1 MANMLFTVFGILSP
15 ATYNIFLLLAVIGFF
30 GVYIPWNE
38 KRKKNG
44 GKKPAGRPMEWKK
57 PSTPMSRTSALTL
70 MLLCFPVAVTG
81 MTMLIASMVM
91 GEAVWIALGGIL
103 TIASLLGM
111 QRAGKDF
118 RAGRPSQP
126 SKPPKPVFRSE
137 SPNHEHIIVSGQG
150 SKGRLEQLDTLK
162 SAGLISDQEY
172 RQKRQEILNGP

>member
-1 MANMLFTVFGILSP
+1 MVNMMFTIFEILSP
-15 ATYNIFLLLAVIGFF
+15 AAYNIFLILVVIGFF
-30 GVYIPWNE
+30 GVFIPWNE
-38 KRKKNG
+38 RKKKEG
-44 GKKPAGRPMEWKK
+44 GHKTAERVRERGDPPA
-57 PSTPMSRTSALTL
+57 PMSRAKALAWIVG
-70 MLLCFPVAVTG
+70 CIPVFVTG

-118 RAGRPSQP
+118 RTGRPSRP

-162 SAGLISDQEY
+162 SAGLISDQ
-172 RQKRQEILNGP
+172 